1 MTLRSRRIRLVL
13 GLVAAVVVAAV
24 LVAPVVLTGGPGG
37 KPCAAT
43 LLFRGETYTAR
54 DAAGGFVQAIAV
66 GIGVTHG
73 CGTTPANVN
82 VRSLAGV
89 APSRAI
95 GISGDQSSV
104 YVRRGVCARASADL
118 LLHCLEHG

>member
-13 GLVAAVVVAAV
+13 GLAAAVVIAVV
-24 LVAPVVLTGGPGG
+24 LVAPVVLSGGSGG
-37 KPCAAT
+37 KPCAAS
-43 LLFRGETYTAR
+43 LLFRGRTYEAR
-54 DAAGGFVQAIAV
+54 DASGFVQAIA
-66 GIGVTHG
+66 IGVGVTRG
-73 CGTTPANVN
+73 CGAAPANVN

-104 YVRRGVCARASADL
+104 YVGRGVCARASTDL
-118 LLHCLEHG
+118 LLRCLKRG